1 MKRKVWSSALALSCV
16 LALTSC
22 NNSDLYDPAKAEEAL
37 KQEYGD
43 KFIAKYGSFGADYS
57 WDASSLS
64 PHYSATRA
72 NIIYTPTESKDYY
85 QVENT
90 TLNWMKNKLPGG
102 TNNKD
107 LGTPF
112 AMTVPNNS
120 FTIVPIYQGSASMI
134 WDLYMVVGEGNNKI
148 ETKIW
153 TKNQGIQTQKNK
165 NDNKWSNLTNNNN
178 NTDNVYAIRSKQY
191 TFDLSQRTGDLLYF
205 YLKITKGL
213 DGYGKVG
220 DQQSS
225 LNHTMLNLSCPK
237 PSNIKESDEVMII
250 GCEDAGGKESDWDM
264 NDVVFLIYG
273 NPEVPKPIE
282 VIDQEIVESKTKRY
296 MIEDLGSTDDFDFN
310 DIVVDVTESVTKK
323 LTLTNGVIT
332 GTEITK
338 SEQNAVIRHL
348 GGAIPFTL
356 KIGDTELEEMEGQM
370 GKNPDTEF
378 TVKGWKPGENNISI
392 KVREN
397 KNGSIY
403 TVTFPEEGEIPMI
416 IATDP
421 EVGWM
426 EERIPI
432 TKEWFD
438 SLKK

>member
-1 MKRKVWSSALALSCV
+1 MALSCV

-57 WDASSLS
+57 WDASFLS

-72 NIIYTPTESKDYY
+72 DIIYTPTESKDYY
-85 QVENT
+85 EVEANT
-90 TLNWMKNKLPGG
+90 LSWMKNKLKDGIK
-102 TNNKD
+102 NKD

-112 AMTVPNNS
+112 AMTVPSNS
-120 FTIVPIYQGSASMI
+120 FTIVPIFEGNASMS
-134 WDLYMVVGEGNNKI
+134 WDLHMVVGEGKSA
-148 ETKIW
+148 EDTKIW
-153 TKNQGIQTQKNK
+153 TKHQGMQAKQKANDK
-165 NDNKWSNLTNNNN
+165 NWTNLGKGNLA
-178 NTDNVYAIRSKQY
+178 NTEKVAAIRSKEY
-191 TFDLSQRTGDLLYF
+191 TFDLSQRAGDLLYF
-205 YLKITKGL
+205 YLEITVGADEFGKKG
-213 DGYGKVG
+213 DKH
-220 DQQSS
+220 SS
-225 LNHTMLNLSCPK
+225 LEHTMLNLSCPR

-250 GCEDAGGKESDWDM
+250 GCEDAASGKKCDWDM

-421 EVGWM
+421 EVVWM